1 MSERNREI
9 LKPIPRT
16 IESCQSNS
24 GLCLRWDFQWEMTCF
39 HYDSHTAA
47 LSLNLCRLLHAH
59 LMCNS
64 MNTIMPVITDLIRY
78 CSGAHI
84 IYILCNVFPVT
95 MHMWACVCHEEDLHI
110 QTYTTVTCWPAPV
123 RIFTRSNQHN
133 MFYSCQHVC
142 PSMHC
147 NISLRMKRFVNGK
160 GYNVHTWNGMW
171 CCVLKKYS
179 GLNTR
184 YAQLL

>member
-1 MSERNREI
+1 M
-9 LKPIPRT
+9 PRA

-39 HYDSHTAA
+39 HHDTRTTA

-59 LMCNS
+59 LICNS
-64 MNTIMPVITDLIRY
+64 MNTINASYHRLDPILLRRTYNLHIT
-78 CSGAHI
+78 A
-84 IYILCNVFPVT
+84 LCNVFLMN
-95 MHMWACVCHEEDLHI
+95 MHMWACVCQEEDLHI
-110 QTYTTVTCWPAPV
+110 QMYTAVTCSPAPV
-123 RIFTRSNQHN
+123 RIFTRSDQHN

-142 PSMHC
+142 PSMHY
-147 NISLRMKRFVNGK
+147 NIRWK
-160 GYNVHTWNGMW
+160 GYNIYTWNVMW
-171 CCVLKKYS
+171 CCVLEENS